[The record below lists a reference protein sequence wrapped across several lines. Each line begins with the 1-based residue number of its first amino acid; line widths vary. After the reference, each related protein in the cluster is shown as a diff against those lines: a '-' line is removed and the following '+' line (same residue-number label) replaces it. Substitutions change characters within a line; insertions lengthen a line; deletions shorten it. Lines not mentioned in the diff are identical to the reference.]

1 MSILRACTD
10 ILAAAL
16 TDTTVQLFMADL
28 YKITLLDGTVYRWTN
43 WDVALAWSGHS
54 YAHMNLKRGK
64 WNLTNTMTVP
74 SMDFTIY
81 SAGEAFDGG
90 NSIKWQVANGLFD
103 GAVILHSQAFMQYP
117 PAIIGVIDLN
127 AWIAGEAEID
137 ATSVQ
142 LTLKG
147 KNNRLNANAP
157 RNLYQAGC
165 LHAFCDDGCTL
176 ARASYT
182 TSHIVGSGTP
192 TQTFIPWDT
201 PPSDY
206 ALYQYGTV
214 KFTSGTASGQSM
226 TVTSVSSSGLT
237 LAYPLIE
244 TPAVGDSFTAF
255 KGCAK
260 TKAACTAYSNLQ
272 HWRAFPYTPQVESG
286 V

>member
-1 MSILRACTD
+1 MSILRSCTSE
-10 ILAAAL
+10 LAAAL
-16 TDTTVQLFMADL
+16 ADKTVQLSMADF
-28 YKITLLDGTVYRWTN
+28 YKITLLDGTVYHWTN
-43 WDVALAWSGHS
+43 WDVDLTWSLHT
-54 YAHMNLKRGK
+54 YTHMNLKRGK
-64 WNLTNTMTVP
+64 WNLTNSMTVP
-74 SMDFTIY
+74 SMDLTIY
-81 SAGEAFDGG
+81 SAGEAFDGS
-90 NSIKWQVANGLFD
+90 NSIKWQVTNGLFD
-103 GAVILHSQAFMQYP
+103 GAVILHSQAFMQAP
-117 PAIIGVIDLN
+117 PTIIGVMDLN
-127 AWIAGEAEID
+127 AWIAGEAEIGSTTV
-137 ATSVQ
+137 A

-182 TSHIVGSGTP
+182 TSHVVGSGTP
-192 TQTFIPWDT
+192 TQTYIPWDT
-201 PPSDY
+201 APSDY
-206 ALYQYGTV
+206 AKYQYGTV
-214 KFTSGTASGQSM
+214 KFTSGDASGQSA

-244 TPAVGDSFTAF
+244 APAAGDSFTAF

-260 TKAACTAYSNLQ
+260 TKTACTAYSNIQ